1 MASSYSTS
9 LGIEK
14 MATGDQSGAWGTT
27 SNHNWD
33 IIDRIS
39 AYGTVALSDAAT
51 ATLTVR
57 EASPESGTENLQN
70 GMYRVIKFTG
80 ALSQNCTITIAP
92 NTTKVFFILE
102 NATTD
107 AGSSGPYSLIFSQGS
122 GANVTVQNSK
132 NVVVYCDG
140 AGGGAVVS
148 DALAD
153 LQIGT
158 LECTGAAAI
167 DGTLALGGVTTFGA
181 AAAFGGNTLTNFS
194 EVANAATNTGTAQTV
209 PSDTNVVRYT
219 LNGNATITLPAS
231 QPAGSAA
238 VKTIVLYFKQDGT
251 GSRTMALAAPGGES
265 ISYNNSSSLPTV
277 NATAAKVT
285 IYTCMKFDSD
295 TVWYV
300 SQSYIDD

>member
-107 AGSSGPYSLIFSQGS
+107 AGSSGPYSLIFLQGS

-181 AAAFGGNTLTNFS
+181 AAAFGRRWCNSFWRQHTYKFL
-194 EVANAATNTGTAQTV
+194 
-209 PSDTNVVRYT
+209 
-219 LNGNATITLPAS
+219 
-231 QPAGSAA
+231 GS
-238 VKTIVLYFKQDGT
+238 G
-251 GSRTMALAAPGGES
+251 
-265 ISYNNSSSLPTV
+265 
-277 NATAAKVT
+277 
-285 IYTCMKFDSD
+285 
-295 TVWYV
+295 
-300 SQSYIDD
+300 

>member
-1 MASSYSTS
+1 
-9 LGIEK
+9 
-14 MATGDQSGAWGTT
+14 
-27 SNHNWD
+27 
-33 IIDRIS
+33 
-39 AYGTVALSDAAT
+39 
-51 ATLTVR
+51 
-57 EASPESGTENLQN
+57 
-70 GMYRVIKFTG
+70 MYRVIKFTG
-80 ALSQNCTITIAP
+80 SLSQNCTITIAP

-107 AGSSGPYSLIFSQGS
+107 AGSSVPYSLIFSQGS

-132 NVVVYCDG
+132 NVIVYCDG

>member
-1 MASSYSTS
+1 MGSSFTTH
-9 LGIEK
+9 LGIEE
-14 MATGDQSGAWGTT
+14 MATGEKSGTWGTI
-27 SNHNWD
+27 SNFNWD
-33 IIDRIS
+33 IVDRTS
-39 AYGTVALSDAAT
+39 AYTSVALSGT
-51 ATLTVR
+51 THTLTVR
-57 EASPESGTENLQN
+57 EASPGTGTENLQD

-80 ALSQNCTITIAP
+80 ALGGNNTITVAP
-92 NTTKVFFILE
+92 NTTKVFFIVD

-107 AGSSGPYSLIFSQGS
+107 SGSSGPYSLIFSQGT
-122 GANVTVQNSK
+122 GANVTVQNGK
-132 NVVVYCDG
+132 NAIIYCDG
-140 AGGGAVVS
+140 AGSGAAVVN
-148 DALAD
+148 AVAD
-153 LQIGT
+153 LQLDT

-209 PSDTNVVRYT
+209 PSNTNVVRYT
-219 LNGNATITLPAS
+219 LNGNATITLPSS

-265 ISYNNSSSLPTV
+265 LSYNNSSSLPTV
-277 NATAAKVT
+277 KAAAGKVT

-295 TVWYV
+295 SVWYI

>member
-33 IIDRIS
+33 ILDRIS
-39 AYGTVALSDAAT
+39 AYGTVALSDAST

-80 ALSQNCTITIAP
+80 ALSQTCTVTVAP

-132 NVVVYCDG
+132 NVIVYCDG
-140 AGGGAVVS
+140 AGAGAVVS

-158 LECTGAAAI
+158 LESTGAAAI
-167 DGTLALGGVTTFGA
+167 DGALTVGGAT
-181 AAAFGGNTLTNFS
+181 AFGGNTLTNFS
-194 EVANAATNTGTAQTV
+194 EVADAIVNTGTAATV

-219 LNGNATITLPAS
+219 LSGNATITLPAS

-238 VKTIVLYFKQDGT
+238 VKTIVLYFIQDGT
-251 GSRTMALAAPGGES
+251 GSRTMVLAAPGGES
-265 ISYNNSSSLPTV
+265 ISYNNSASQPTV
-277 NATAAKVT
+277 NATASKVT